1 MQTEILKASLME
13 VDGIS
18 PPEERKHIVKLCT
31 YMYDIHYNAYLKCI
45 PRKFSFFIIAY
56 FLI

>member
-18 PPEERKHIVKLCT
+18 PPEERKHIVKQCI

-45 PRKFSFFIIAY
+45 PGNLAFS
-56 FLI
+56 